1 MNNQRLYGLMQV
13 MALFFF
19 LIFFPAITAAQN
31 APDGQHPRKTWKN
44 RPERIWVT
52 NENKTNETP
61 FSFIFQQDTASE
73 ITVLRVLI
81 AAGKK
86 AEPLNR
92 KGLAFLTT
100 RLAVEIPGT
109 SDAIKLM
116 TLGSSLAVDV
126 EGDYSC
132 ITVTCLSEN
141 LDETIK
147 IVAGV
152 LKEPLFSALRISSVK
167 NNMTYRQKNEEDNTE
182 FLMEREYLHVFLGN
196 SGYGGSIFGTAAGD
210 STSLHTIKKK
220 DIEDFYNAFFNRAHM
235 AVVVSSDLS
244 STEIETVIKKYF
256 LPLSPGQPGQLV
268 QPVQQK
274 ESEEIKPAEKKE
286 YFFKK
291 ENTQALVSLG
301 ALLPG
306 MSPNHF
312 VCALMLENLVGGGIG
327 SRIWPLRVDLNLAYS
342 LKAKSIQWKDAGII
356 WVYLKTDNSRK
367 EKASRALPE
376 IVADL
381 YKDGVSEE
389 EFNMIKVRTRAHFL
403 RINETKEMRTFYLGL
418 FELTGPGFDFFENF
432 FSAMDT
438 LTASDFNAYIRQVLK
453 PDQLVKIIIGPGE
466 PAVE

>member
-1 MNNQRLYGLMQV
+1 MTG
-13 MALFFF
+13 
-19 LIFFPAITAAQN
+19 
-31 APDGQHPRKTWKN
+31 
-44 RPERIWVT
+44 
-52 NENKTNETP
+52 ENGPNETP

-92 KGLAFLTT
+92 QGLAFLTT
-100 RLAVEIPGT
+100 RLAVEIPET
-109 SDAIKLM
+109 SNAIKLM
-116 TLGSSLAVDV
+116 TLGSSLTVDV

-132 ITVTCLSEN
+132 IMVTCLSEN
-141 LDETIK
+141 LAETLK
-147 IVAGV
+147 IVTGV
-152 LKEPLFSALRISSVK
+152 LKEPLFSALRITTVK
-167 NNMTYRQKNEEDNTE
+167 NNMIYRQKNEEDNTE

-256 LPLSPGQPGQLV
+256 LPLSPGQPGQPGQPAQLV
-268 QPVQQK
+268 QPVQHK
-274 ESEEIKPAEKKE
+274 ESEEIKPSEKKE

-312 VCALMLENLVGGGIG
+312 VCAYMLENLVGGGIG
-327 SRIWPLRVDLNLAYS
+327 SRIWPLRIDLNLAYS

-418 FELTGPGFDFFENF
+418 FELIGPGFDFFENF

-438 LTASDFNAYIRQVLK
+438 LTPSDFNAYIRQVLK